1 MGTPGPG
8 DQPRGNK
15 RDNGGTKVSEF
26 LKMLP
31 KQVVAVTVTKSLYM
45 DMTMQILGY
54 MAGID
59 DATVLAM
66 QSPIQSRN

>member
-1 MGTPGPG
+1 VN
-8 DQPRGNK
+8 QKIRGADIYTEV
-15 RDNGGTKVSEF
+15 RDF
-26 LKMLP
+26 LKTLP
-31 KQVVAVTVTKSLYM
+31 KQAVALTVTKSLYL
-45 DMTMQILGY
+45 DMTIQILGY

>member
-15 RDNGGTKVSEF
+15 RDNGGTKVREF
-26 LKMLP
+26 LKTLP
-31 KQVVAVTVTKSLYM
+31 KQAVAVTVTKSLYL
-45 DMTMQILGY
+45 DMTIQILCCV
-54 MAGID
+54 AGI